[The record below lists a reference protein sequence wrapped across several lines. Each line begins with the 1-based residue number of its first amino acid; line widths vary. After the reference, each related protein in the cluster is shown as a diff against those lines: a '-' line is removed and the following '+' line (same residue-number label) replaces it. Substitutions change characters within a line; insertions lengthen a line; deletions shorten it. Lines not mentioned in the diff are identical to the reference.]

1 MCSQDDPLA
10 ERQPSQYE
18 SEPLDRQSGTVAST
32 SSSSLASEQLEESL
46 SAVSLPEVG
55 GAEASGWQ
63 LPVEPGD
70 SLSSSMESQLAAQ
83 PPAPAAQS
91 RQEGEEQGEERH
103 VTGQWWC
110 SCVAWSAPPSLPS
123 SPLRFQYL
131 HRGLAALAVPFY
143 HLQSVAYMCAR
154 LCSSELLT
162 CCARRA
168 AL

>member
-1 MCSQDDPLA
+1 MQRGSEQTHSHSSSSLSQVGHGCCVCVCVCLRPVAGVEYDIVCSQDDPLV

-110 SCVAWSAPPSLPS
+110 SCVA
-123 SPLRFQYL
+123 
-131 HRGLAALAVPFY
+131 
-143 HLQSVAYMCAR
+143 
-154 LCSSELLT
+154 
-162 CCARRA
+162 
-168 AL
+168 